1 LIGLYPY
8 RTRLFRRSK
17 ELAFRLWIPER
28 EGLEKRSK
36 ESLSTT
42 PGVVN
47 ELKKAEVD
55 WELLLRNASMGTQ
68 PGT

>member
-1 LIGLYPY
+1 
-8 RTRLFRRSK
+8 
-17 ELAFRLWIPER
+17 
-28 EGLEKRSK
+28 LEKRSK

-68 PGT
+68 PRT